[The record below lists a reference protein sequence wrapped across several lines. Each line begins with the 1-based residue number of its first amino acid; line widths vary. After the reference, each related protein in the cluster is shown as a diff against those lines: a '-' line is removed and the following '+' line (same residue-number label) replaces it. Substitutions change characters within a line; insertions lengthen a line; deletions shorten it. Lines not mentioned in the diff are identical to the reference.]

1 MKTQRRVG
9 VTVLL
14 LLMSVATVIAMSPT
28 HTFES
33 AVQSTTISSPATSAM
48 RVYLDPET
56 GEVSS
61 TPSENATF
69 EVDAALA
76 ATLEHNPANL
86 VTVTHPDGSQS
97 INLDGTYGDVM
108 VVRVGP
114 NGKQTFC
121 ANDAKALAKGM
132 LDTTTPTGPEVK

>member
-1 MKTQRRVG
+1 KRVG

-14 LLMSVATVIAMSPT
+14 LLMSVATVIALSPA

-33 AVQSTTISSPATSAM
+33 AVQSTTFANPATSAM

-61 TPSENATF
+61 VPTANATF
-69 EVDAALA
+69 EMDAALA
-76 ATLEHNPANL
+76 NTLSHDPSNL
-86 VTVTHPDGSQS
+86 VTERHPDGSES

-108 VVRVGP
+108 VVRIGA
-114 NGKQTFC
+114 NGKQEFC
-121 ANDAKALAKGM
+121 TTDAKSLAKGM